1 MLRVSFSTLFAMLA
15 IAVVGCGGGADGPAL
30 YPVKGKVTKAAAP
43 LKGVTVMLVPVD
55 PKKGTTVSAIS
66 TEDGAFEFITAQGK
80 KGAAAGSYKAVLTMP
95 ATVDY
100 SNPKQPPKE
109 DTTIPKV
116 YSTADMSPVTFEVKS
131 SGENVLE
138 IPLP

>member
-1 MLRVSFSTLFAMLA
+1 MLRASFSALLSILA
-15 IAVVGCGGGADGPAL
+15 IAVAGCAGGSDGPAL
-30 YPVKGKVTKAAAP
+30 YPVKGKITKAATP

-55 PKKGTTVSAIS
+55 PKNGTTVSATS
-66 TEDGAFEFITAQGK
+66 AEDGAFEFITAQGK
-80 KGAAAGSYKAVLTMP
+80 KGAAAGNYKAVLTMP

-100 SNPKQPPKE
+100 ANPKQPPKE

-116 YSTADMSPVTFEVKS
+116 YSTAEMSPVTFEVKS